1 MVTVRFFARIRE
13 QLGVAQLEL
22 LAVSA
27 DANVAA
33 VRNRL
38 IEEHGTVWQAAL
50 AADNVVTAVNHEV
63 CDDDHPVVDGDEV
76 AFYPP
81 VTGG

>member
-13 QLGVAQLEL
+13 QLGMAQLEL
-22 LAVSA
+22 PAVHAGDCVA
-27 DANVAA
+27 DL
-33 VRNRL
+33 RRRL
-38 IEEHGTVWQAAL
+38 IEAHGGPWESVL
-50 AADNVVTAVNHEV
+50 CADNVVIAVNHEV
-63 CDDDHPVVDGDEV
+63 CDNTHTVADGDEV